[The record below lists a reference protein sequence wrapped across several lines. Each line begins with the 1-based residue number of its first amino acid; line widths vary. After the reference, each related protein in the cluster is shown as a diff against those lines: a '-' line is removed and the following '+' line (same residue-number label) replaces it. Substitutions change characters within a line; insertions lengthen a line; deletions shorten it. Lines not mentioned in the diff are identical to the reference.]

1 MLRNLHS
8 KKENKLQLHNIKY
21 LMIHVGELN
30 NKLGDSLHSSG
41 HGDKYKG
48 SFVQKDDRRTT
59 IVIVDVYG
67 SDVVVHVFDEAN
79 VAGDDSGQAGKVFV
93 VVSVAVTRP
102 YGLAGVAQDED
113 VLRLQFPFSAHG

>member
-1 MLRNLHS
+1 MQFCS
-8 KKENKLQLHNIKY
+8 KKSISYNYIKY

-41 HGDKYKG
+41 HCDKYEG
-48 SFVQKDDRRTT
+48 SFVQEDDGRTT

-67 SDVVVHVFDEAN
+67 SDVVVHVFDEAD
-79 VAGDDSGQAGKVFV
+79 VAGDDTGQAGKVFV

-102 YGLAGVAQDED
+102 YGFAGVAQDED
-113 VLRLQFPFSAHG
+113 VLRLQLPFSAHGWR